1 VITGARILAASA
13 LAPLVFTV
21 PWFVFGY
28 FVWRFLSRDM
38 PSIRGIDPVDAVGSS
53 ALYLH
58 VGLVLCSA
66 FVAFGLRACKAL
78 SRRAL
83 VVAAAAL
90 ACVVGVW
97 LSCDWESGCTLVE
110 AIPQF
115 LVQSLISFAIFGGVF
130 VAWWRLASV
139 RTRMEAGSGET

>member
-1 VITGARILAASA
+1 MITSARILAASM

-28 FVWRFLSRDM
+28 FVWTFVGPDM
-38 PSIRGIDPVDAVGSS
+38 PSMRAIDPVDAVGKS

-66 FVAFGLRACKAL
+66 FVAFALRACKAL

-83 VVAAAAL
+83 VVVAAAL

-115 LVQSLISFAIFGGVF
+115 LLQSLISFAIFGGVF

-139 RTRMEAGSGET
+139 RTRTEPGGGVA